1 MSTRNLLGDDH
12 LMLKAAYRTLLK
24 AAGGPVYAAEHITRT
39 DAARLSRY
47 GNPNEQ
53 MFAPMDVIRDLEA
66 HVGEPIVSRV
76 LADLAGFVLVPKK
89 AATRSVDFDQHLA
102 TVAREMSDVVGE
114 IVAAKADGT
123 VTPNEIK
130 SIRTQVRESQEA
142 LADLDA
148 DLERAENSVVSI
160 DRKRA

>member
-1 MSTRNLLGDDH
+1 MNTRNLLGDDH
-12 LMLKAAYRTLLK
+12 LILKAAYRSLLK
-24 AAGGPVYAAEHITRT
+24 AAGGPSYAAQEITRT
-39 DAARLSRY
+39 DPARLSRY

-89 AATRSVDFDQHLA
+89 AATRSVDYDQHLA
-102 TVAREMSDVVGE
+102 AIAREMSDVVGE
-114 IVAAKADGT
+114 IVAAKADGS
-123 VTPNEIK
+123 VTPAEIK
-130 SIRTQVRESQEA
+130 RIREQVRESQEA

-148 DLERAENSVVSI
+148 DLQRAEGVVTL